1 MMSFVKS
8 MRCLAIASLLA
19 ASPLTVASGAGLVDP
34 FGRES
39 FRLSAEDWELLRE
52 SVRQVLEAQ
61 QDNATATWQGEQS
74 GRAGRATLLRA
85 FKHNGMTC
93 GEVEHVF
100 TAGGGNRYVLPFC
113 QVEDGTWK
121 VAF

>member
-1 MMSFVKS
+1 MPSWRYIIGPTAAVA
-8 MRCLAIASLLA
+8 LLLA
-19 ASPLTVASGAGLVDP
+19 AALPASGAGLVDP
-34 FGRES
+34 FGRENYGIS
-39 FRLSAEDWELLRE
+39 EEDWESLKL

-61 QDNATATWQGEQS
+61 REGATATWQGAQS
-74 GRAGRATLLRA
+74 GRAGRASLLRV
-85 FKHNGMTC
+85 FERDSMPC

-113 QVEDGTWK
+113 RAADGTWK